1 MRNLKRALSLGL
13 TAAMIS
19 GLMVMG
25 SSAASYADV
34 TSEQN
39 QEAIEVLR
47 TVGVMVGDDNGN
59 FNPDQKV
66 TRNEMAVVM
75 SNLMEYNVASYRGT
89 SPFTDVPSWAEPYVA
104 ACWTNGITA
113 GYSATTYGGSDTVT
127 TAQAAL
133 MLMKALGYFQYQ
145 SDFSNDWQLATVS
158 QGNRIALFENV
169 DSGVREAMTRNELA
183 QLVLNTLKSGMV
195 EPDDDTINVT
205 TPDGTTVNAGKV
217 DYVYVS
223 SEESYAKAIKDLTG
237 WNSTSISTAGWI
249 VELGEYL
256 YDGDLKMDDDT
267 RDAFGRPA
275 TEWTLKT
282 NEVGTY
288 AETPL
293 ATYTTKVTKGDLWSL
308 LGRSNVNNLGGSTEL
323 DVYANG
329 ADVGVPDKTDYF
341 RSNSSAAA
349 GVDDANN
356 GVAANGVLTEVYMD
370 NDGNVSIVYVNT
382 YLAQANGD
390 FRENSGTLNTVTLT
404 NPSNFTLGTLD
415 EEDFENLSEFVD
427 EDYILYT
434 VSYQGGTPTVESI
447 AKAQIVSGTVD
458 AYSQTESVTIGGTK
472 YDYAKRIEGTDAT
485 GSKATEF
492 TVGSNAAIVL
502 DQYGYVLY
510 VDDASL
516 SVGNYLYVDGIIKST
531 GFGDDYTARVYGSD
545 GTKRTVAIDKL
556 YDEDAVSDG
565 RVSSATIDANGVV
578 DLSTVTVSGGGTIG
592 TTLTAAGSALS
603 GWYSY
608 SETDGEYTLR
618 RAETNGS
625 KSYTGTSSEKK
636 VMVNGNVLFLD
647 DASVRGDNNTIFVIV
662 DTDGDVT
669 VYVGINNAPDISL
682 TDTASGE
689 TLTAHWMLSK
699 DTAGNYASL
708 VFVDASDLDATDVSI
723 SGGNEESLMF
733 VLNRKTTY
741 IDRPTGETIET
752 WNVVLN
758 GEVTTVDAKRNALSA
773 YTMYYKVTQDSNGYY
788 KATAFPGIMNDYTA
802 NQLLISN
809 HDEIDF
815 SSGAVAL
822 GAYTYSITD
831 DTQIVLVLND
841 TVNDSNPSGTKN
853 SGNYLGS
860 VVSGNTVVMTDPD
873 AKHEVLTGLNG
884 RGLENAVRGYY
895 VDATFY
901 GVKTSSSDQ
910 LKTLY
915 VVVTNVADAP

>member
-1 MRNLKRALSLGL
+1 MRNLKRVLSLGL
-13 TAAMIS
+13 STAMLI
-19 GLMVMG
+19 GLMVTG
-25 SSAASYADV
+25 SSAAGYDDV
-34 TSEQN
+34 SSDHHE
-39 QEAIEVLR
+39 EAIEVLQA
-47 TVGVMVGDDNGN
+47 VGVMVGDESGD
-59 FNPDQKV
+59 FNPDENV

-75 SNLMEYNVASYRGT
+75 SNLMDYNVATYSGT

-104 ACWTNGITA
+104 ACWTNKITS
-113 GYSATTYGGSDTVT
+113 GYSDTVYGGSDGVT

-223 SEESYAKAIKDLTG
+223 SEESYAKAIKQLTG
-237 WNSTSISTAGWI
+237 WNSTSISTAGTI

-282 NEVGTY
+282 NEIGTY
-288 AETPL
+288 ADTPL

-329 ADVGVPDKTDYF
+329 KDVTLSKDNYF

-404 NPSNFTLGTLD
+404 SPTGFTLGTLD

-472 YDYAKRIEGTDAT
+472 YDYAKRIEGTDTT

-531 GFGDDYTARVYGSD
+531 GFGDNYSARAYF
-545 GTKRTVAIDKL
+545 
-556 YDEDAVSDG
+556 SDG
-565 RVSSATIDANGVV
+565 RKATIDIDDLYKTSPTKAE
-578 DLSTVTVSGGGTIG
+578 DLSTYALGMDE
-592 TTLTAAGSALS
+592 TAADTNKLN

-618 RAETNGS
+618 YAKTNDEGKVDATYEGKTPGKEVPVMTNGS
-625 KSYTGTSSEKK
+625 
-636 VMVNGNVLFLD
+636 VRFL
-647 DASVRGDNNTIFVIV
+647 AGESVRGDNDTIFVIV

-682 TDTASGE
+682 TDKATPTDE
-689 TLTAHWMLSK
+689 LTAHWMLSK
-699 DTAGNYASL
+699 DTSGNYASL
-708 VFVDASDLDATDVSI
+708 VFVDASGLAANKVSI

-758 GEVTTVDAKRNALSA
+758 GEVTTVDAKRNALRA

-788 KATAFPGIMNDYTA
+788 KATVFPGINGDYTT
-802 NQLLISN
+802 NKLLTSN
-809 HDEIDF
+809 FDEIDF

-822 GAYTYSITD
+822 GAYTYSVTD

-841 TVNDSNPSGTKN
+841 TKNDGVPAGTKDKD
-853 SGNYLGS
+853 NYLGK

-901 GVKTSSSDQ
+901 GVKTSSSSDQ

>member
-1 MRNLKRALSLGL
+1 MRNLKRVLSLGL
-13 TAAMIS
+13 STAMLI
-19 GLMVMG
+19 GLMVTG
-25 SSAASYADV
+25 SSAAGYDDV
-34 TSEQN
+34 ASDHHE
-39 QEAIEVLR
+39 EAIEVLQA
-47 TVGVMVGDDNGN
+47 VGVMVGDESGN
-59 FNPDQKV
+59 FNPDENV

-75 SNLMEYNVASYRGT
+75 SNLMDYNVATYSGT

-104 ACWTNGITA
+104 ACWTNKITS
-113 GYSATTYGGSDTVT
+113 GYSDTVYGGSDGVT

-223 SEESYAKAIKDLTG
+223 SEESYAKAIKQLTG
-237 WNSTSISTAGWI
+237 WNSTSISTAGTI

-282 NEVGTY
+282 NEIGTY
-288 AETPL
+288 ADTPL

-308 LGRSNVNNLGGSTEL
+308 LGRNNVNNLGGSTEL

-329 ADVGVPDKTDYF
+329 NDVTLSKDNYF

-349 GVDDANN
+349 GSDTVND
-356 GVAANGVLTEVYMD
+356 VAANGVLTEVYMD
-370 NDGNVSIVYVNT
+370 DDGNVSIVYVNT

-404 NPSNFTLGTLD
+404 SPTGFTLGTLD

-636 VMVNGNVLFLD
+636 VMVNGSVLFLD

-662 DTDGDVT
+662 DTDGDAS

-682 TDTASGE
+682 TNAASSTD

-708 VFVDASDLDATDVSI
+708 VFVDASNLADTKVSI
-723 SGGNEESLMF
+723 SGGNDESLMF

-788 KATAFPGIMNDYTA
+788 KATAFPTTGDYIINSLYKA
-802 NQLLISN
+802 S
-809 HDEIDF
+809 DEIDF
-815 SSGAVAL
+815 SSGAVSL

-841 TVNDSNPSGTKN
+841 TQNDGNPVGTKDTT
-853 SGNYLGS
+853 NYLGK
-860 VVSGNTVVMTDPD
+860 VVNGNTIVMTDPD

-901 GVKTSSSDQ
+901 GVKASSDGDQ

>member
-1 MRNLKRALSLGL
+1 MRNLKRVLSLGL
-13 TAAMIS
+13 STAMLI
-19 GLMVMG
+19 GLMVTG
-25 SSAASYADV
+25 SSAAGYDDV
-34 TSEQN
+34 SSDHHE
-39 QEAIEVLR
+39 EAIEVLQA
-47 TVGVMVGDDNGN
+47 VGVMVGDESGN
-59 FNPDQKV
+59 FNPDENV

-75 SNLMEYNVASYRGT
+75 SNLMDYNVATYSGT

-104 ACWTNGITA
+104 ACWTNKITS
-113 GYSATTYGGSDTVT
+113 GYSDTVYGGSDGVT

-223 SEESYAKAIKDLTG
+223 SEESYAKAIKQLTG
-237 WNSTSISTAGWI
+237 WNSTSISTAGTI

-282 NEVGTY
+282 NEIGTY
-288 AETPL
+288 ADTPL

-329 ADVGVPDKTDYF
+329 KDVTLSKDNYF

-404 NPSNFTLGTLD
+404 SPTGFTLGTLD

-472 YDYAKRIEGTDAT
+472 YDYAKRIEGTDTT

-516 SVGNYLYVDGIIKST
+516 SVGNYLYVDGIIAAT
-531 GFGDDYTARVYGSD
+531 GFGDNHTARAYF
-545 GTKRTVAIDKL
+545 
-556 YDEDAVSDG
+556 SDG
-565 RVSSATIDANGVV
+565 RKATIDID
-578 DLSTVTVSGGGTIG
+578 DLYKTSMTTPEVLSGFPTND
-592 TTLTAAGSALS
+592 TSNPTKTHSLD

-618 RAETNGS
+618 WATTNDKSHEYKGTGSEVEVMTNGS
-625 KSYTGTSSEKK
+625 
-636 VMVNGNVLFLD
+636 VRFLKGE
-647 DASVRGDNNTIFVIV
+647 SVRGDNNTIFVIV
-662 DTDGDVT
+662 DTDGDAT
-669 VYVGINNAPDISL
+669 VYVGINNAPDITL
-682 TDTASGE
+682 TDAATPSDKLTAS
-689 TLTAHWMLSK
+689 WMLSK
-699 DTAGNYASL
+699 DTSGNYASL
-708 VFVDASDLDATDVSI
+708 VFVDASDLAANKVSI

-758 GEVTTVDAKRNALSA
+758 GEVTTVDAKRNALSP
-773 YTMYYKVTQDSNGYY
+773 YTMYYKVVEDSNGYY
-788 KATAFPGIMNDYTA
+788 KATVFPGINGDYTT

-809 HDEIDF
+809 SDEIDF

-841 TVNDSNPSGTKN
+841 TKNDGVPAGTKDKD
-853 SGNYLGS
+853 NYLGK

-901 GVKTSSSDQ
+901 GVKTSSSSDQ

>member
-1 MRNLKRALSLGL
+1 MRNLKRVLSLGL
-13 TAAMIS
+13 STAMLI
-19 GLMVMG
+19 GLMVTG
-25 SSAASYADV
+25 SSAAGYDDV
-34 TSEQN
+34 ASDHHE
-39 QEAIEVLR
+39 EAIEVLQA
-47 TVGVMVGDDNGN
+47 VGVMVGDESGN
-59 FNPDQKV
+59 FNPDENV

-75 SNLMEYNVASYRGT
+75 SNLMDYNVATYSGT

-104 ACWTNGITA
+104 ACWTNKITS
-113 GYSATTYGGSDTVT
+113 GYSDTVYGGSDGVT

-329 ADVGVPDKTDYF
+329 KDVTLSKDNYF

-404 NPSNFTLGTLD
+404 SPTGFTLGTLD

-531 GFGDDYTARVYGSD
+531 GFGDNYSARAYF
-545 GTKRTVAIDKL
+545 
-556 YDEDAVSDG
+556 SDG
-565 RVSSATIDANGVV
+565 RKATIDIDDLYKAGQTTAE
-578 DLSTVTVSGGGTIG
+578 DLSTY
-592 TTLTAAGSALS
+592 TLGMDESAADTNKLN

-618 RAETNGS
+618 GAKTNASSHEYVGTGSSEVPVMTNGS
-625 KSYTGTSSEKK
+625 
-636 VMVNGNVLFLD
+636 VRFL
-647 DASVRGDNNTIFVIV
+647 AGESVRGDNNTIFVIV
-662 DTDGDVT
+662 DTDGDAT

-682 TDTASGE
+682 TDAATSSDK
-689 TLTAHWMLSK
+689 LTAHWMLSK

-758 GEVTTVDAKRNALSA
+758 GEVTTVDAKRNALSP
-773 YTMYYKVTQDSNGYY
+773 YTMYYKVVEDSNGYY
-788 KATAFPGIMNDYTA
+788 KATVFPGITGDYTA
-802 NQLLISN
+802 NKLLISN
-809 HDEIDF
+809 SDEIDF

-841 TVNDSNPSGTKN
+841 TKNDGVPAGTKDKD
-853 SGNYLGS
+853 NYLGK

-901 GVKTSSSDQ
+901 GVKTSSSSDQ
-910 LKTLY
+910 LKALY
-915 VVVTNVADAP
+915 VVVTNVQLAP

>member
-1 MRNLKRALSLGL
+1 MRNLKRVLSLGL
-13 TAAMIS
+13 STAMLI
-19 GLMVMG
+19 GLMVTG
-25 SSAASYADV
+25 SSAAGYDDV
-34 TSEQN
+34 SSDHHE
-39 QEAIEVLR
+39 EAIEVLQA
-47 TVGVMVGDDNGN
+47 VGVMVGDESGN
-59 FNPDQKV
+59 FNPDENV

-75 SNLMEYNVASYRGT
+75 SNLMDYNVATYSGT

-104 ACWTNGITA
+104 ACWTNKITS
-113 GYSATTYGGSDTVT
+113 GYSDTTYGGDDGVT

-133 MLMKALGYFQYQ
+133 MLMKALGYFQYS
-145 SDFSNDWQLATVS
+145 SDFNNDWQLATVT
-158 QGNRIALFENV
+158 QGNRIALFDGV
-169 DSGVREAMTRNELA
+169 DSGVREAMTRNDLA

-205 TPDGTTVNAGKV
+205 TPDGTTVNAGNV

-223 SEESYAKAIKDLTG
+223 SQESYARAIKTLRGVGNT
-237 WNSTSISTAGWI
+237 TISTDGYI

-282 NEVGTY
+282 NEIGTY

-293 ATYTTKVTKGDLWSL
+293 ATYTAKVTKGDLWSL
-308 LGRSNVNNLGGSTEL
+308 LGRNNVNNLEGSTEL
-323 DVYANG
+323 TVYANG
-329 ADVGVPDKTDYF
+329 SDVTAPKGNYF

-349 GVDDANN
+349 GVDDTSN

-370 NDGNVSIVYVNT
+370 DDGNVTIVYVNT

-390 FRENSGTLNTVTLT
+390 FRESSGTLNTVTLT
-404 NPSNFTLGTLD
+404 GPGTFTLGTLN
-415 EEDFENLSEFVD
+415 EEDFENLSEFAD

-434 VSYQGGTPTVESI
+434 VSYQGGTANVESI

-458 AYSQTESVTIGGTK
+458 AYSQTESVTIDGTK
-472 YDYAKRIEGTDAT
+472 YDYAKRIEGTDTT

-492 TVGSNAAIVL
+492 TVGSGAAIVL

-531 GFGDDYTARVYGSD
+531 GFGDNYSARAYFSD
-545 GTKRTVAIDKL
+545 GTKATISIDDLYKSSTTVPENL
-556 YDEDAVSDG
+556 
-565 RVSSATIDANGVV
+565 SSA
-578 DLSTVTVSGGGTIG
+578 STSE
-592 TTLTAAGSALS
+592 TAAGHAWD

-618 RAETNGS
+618 WATTNNKSHEYVGTGSEVSVMTNGS
-625 KSYTGTSSEKK
+625 
-636 VMVNGNVLFLD
+636 VRFL
-647 DASVRGDNNTIFVIV
+647 AGESVRGDNNTIFVIV
-662 DTDGDVT
+662 DTDGDAT

-682 TDTASGE
+682 TDAATSSDKLTAS
-689 TLTAHWMLSK
+689 WMLSK
-699 DTAGNYASL
+699 DTSGNYASL
-708 VFVDASDLDATDVSI
+708 VFVDASDLAANKVSI

-733 VLNRKTTY
+733 VLNRSTTY

-758 GEVTTVDAKRNALSA
+758 GEVTTVDAKVGDLSA
-773 YTMYYKVTQDSNGYY
+773 YTMYYKVTESSDGYY
-788 KATAFPGIMNDYTA
+788 KGTVFPATGDYTRHVLTKA
-802 NQLLISN
+802 S
-809 HDEIDF
+809 DEIDY
-815 SSGAVAL
+815 SNGALAL
-822 GAYTYSITD
+822 GAYPYSIPD
-831 DTQIVLVLND
+831 AAQIVLVLQD
-841 TVNDSNPSGTKN
+841 ATGSGSATKN
-853 SGNYLGS
+853 NGNTLGS
-860 VVSGNTVVMTDPD
+860 IDAYGNTVVMTDPD
-873 AKHEVLTGLNG
+873 AKHEVLTGLTG

-901 GVKTSSSDQ
+901 GVTDNDQ
-910 LKTLY
+910 LSTLY
-915 VVVTNVADAP
+915 VVVTDVALIP

>member
-1 MRNLKRALSLGL
+1 MRNLKRVLSLGL
-13 TAAMIS
+13 STAMLI
-19 GLMVMG
+19 GLMVTG
-25 SSAASYADV
+25 SSAAGYDDV
-34 TSEQN
+34 ASDHHE
-39 QEAIEVLR
+39 EAIEVLQA
-47 TVGVMVGDDNGN
+47 VGVMVGDESGN
-59 FNPDQKV
+59 FNPDENV

-75 SNLMEYNVASYRGT
+75 SNLMDYNVATYSGT

-104 ACWTNGITA
+104 ACWTNKITS
-113 GYSATTYGGSDTVT
+113 GYSDTVYGGSDGVT

-329 ADVGVPDKTDYF
+329 ADVVLPSKTDYF

-404 NPSNFTLGTLD
+404 SPTGFTLGTLD

-531 GFGDDYTARVYGSD
+531 GFGDNYSARAYF
-545 GTKRTVAIDKL
+545 
-556 YDEDAVSDG
+556 SDG
-565 RVSSATIDANGVV
+565 RKATIDIDDLYKAGQTTAE
-578 DLSTVTVSGGGTIG
+578 DLSTY
-592 TTLTAAGSALS
+592 TLGMDESAADTNKLN

-618 RAETNGS
+618 GAKTNASSHEYVGTGSSEVPVMTNGS
-625 KSYTGTSSEKK
+625 
-636 VMVNGNVLFLD
+636 VRFL
-647 DASVRGDNNTIFVIV
+647 AGESVRGDNNTIFVIV
-662 DTDGDVT
+662 DTDGDAT

-682 TDTASGE
+682 TDAATSSDK
-689 TLTAHWMLSK
+689 LTAHWMLSK

-758 GEVTTVDAKRNALSA
+758 GEVTTVDAKRNALSP
-773 YTMYYKVTQDSNGYY
+773 YTMYYKVVEDSNGYY
-788 KATAFPGIMNDYTA
+788 KATVFPGITGDYTA
-802 NQLLISN
+802 NKLLISN
-809 HDEIDF
+809 SDEIDF

-841 TVNDSNPSGTKN
+841 TKNDGVPAGTKDKD
-853 SGNYLGS
+853 NYLGK

-901 GVKTSSSDQ
+901 GVKTSSSSDQ
-910 LKTLY
+910 LKALY
-915 VVVTNVADAP
+915 VVVTNVQLAP

>member
-1 MRNLKRALSLGL
+1 MRNLKRVLSLGL
-13 TAAMIS
+13 STAMLI
-19 GLMVMG
+19 GLMVTG
-25 SSAASYADV
+25 SSAAGYDDV
-34 TSEQN
+34 SSDHHE
-39 QEAIEVLR
+39 EAIEVLQA
-47 TVGVMVGDDNGN
+47 VGVMVGDESGN
-59 FNPDQKV
+59 FNPDENV

-75 SNLMEYNVASYRGT
+75 SNLMDYNVATYSGT

-104 ACWTNGITA
+104 ACWTNKITS
-113 GYSATTYGGSDTVT
+113 GYSDTVYGGSDGVT

-329 ADVGVPDKTDYF
+329 KDVTLSKDNYF

-404 NPSNFTLGTLD
+404 SPTGFTLGTLD

-516 SVGNYLYVDGIIKST
+516 SVGNYLYVDGIIAAT
-531 GFGDDYTARVYGSD
+531 GFGDNHTARAYF
-545 GTKRTVAIDKL
+545 
-556 YDEDAVSDG
+556 SDG
-565 RVSSATIDANGVV
+565 RKATIDID
-578 DLSTVTVSGGGTIG
+578 DLYKTSMTTPEVLSGFPTND
-592 TTLTAAGSALS
+592 TSNPTKTHSLD

-618 RAETNGS
+618 YAKTNDNSQTYTGTTSEVTVMTNGS
-625 KSYTGTSSEKK
+625 
-636 VMVNGNVLFLD
+636 VRFL
-647 DASVRGDNNTIFVIV
+647 AGESVRGDNNTIFVIV
-662 DTDGDVT
+662 DTDGDAT

-788 KATAFPGIMNDYTA
+788 KATAFPGITGDYTA
-802 NQLLISN
+802 NQMLITNS
-809 HDEIDF
+809 DEIDF

-841 TVNDSNPSGTKN
+841 TKNDGVPAGTKDKD
-853 SGNYLGS
+853 NYLGK

-901 GVKTSSSDQ
+901 GVKTSSSSDQ

>member
-1 MRNLKRALSLGL
+1 MRNLKRVLSLGL
-13 TAAMIS
+13 STAMLI
-19 GLMVMG
+19 GLMVTG
-25 SSAASYADV
+25 SSAAGYDDV
-34 TSEQN
+34 SSDHHE
-39 QEAIEVLR
+39 EAIEVLQA
-47 TVGVMVGDDNGN
+47 VGVMVGDESGD
-59 FNPDQKV
+59 FNPDENV

-75 SNLMEYNVASYRGT
+75 SNLMDYNVATYSGT

-104 ACWTNGITA
+104 ACWTNKITS
-113 GYSATTYGGSDTVT
+113 GYSDTVYGGSDGVT

-223 SEESYAKAIKDLTG
+223 SQESYARAIKTLRGVGNT
-237 WNSTSISTAGWI
+237 TISTDGAI

-282 NEVGTY
+282 NEIGTY
-288 AETPL
+288 ADTPL

-329 ADVGVPDKTDYF
+329 ADVTLSKDNYF

-349 GVDDANN
+349 GSDTQND
-356 GVAANGVLTEVYMD
+356 VAANGVLTEVYMD
-370 NDGNVSIVYVNT
+370 DDGNVSIVYVNT

-404 NPSNFTLGTLD
+404 SPTGFTLGTLD

-447 AKAQIVSGTVD
+447 EKAQIVSGTVD

-472 YDYAKRIEGTDAT
+472 YDYAKRIEGTDTT

-492 TVGSNAAIVL
+492 TVGSGAAIVL

-516 SVGNYLYVDGIIKST
+516 SVGNYVYVDGIIKAT

-636 VMVNGNVLFLD
+636 VMVNGSVLFLD

-662 DTDGDVT
+662 DTDGDAS

-682 TDTASGE
+682 TNAASSTD

-708 VFVDASDLDATDVSI
+708 VFVDASNLADTKVSI
-723 SGGNEESLMF
+723 SGGNDESLMF

-788 KATAFPGIMNDYTA
+788 KATAFPTTGDYIINSLYKA
-802 NQLLISN
+802 S
-809 HDEIDF
+809 DEIDF
-815 SSGAVAL
+815 SSGAVSL

-841 TVNDSNPSGTKN
+841 TQNDGNPVGTKDTT
-853 SGNYLGS
+853 NYLGK
-860 VVSGNTVVMTDPD
+860 VVNGNTIVMTDPD

-901 GVKTSSSDQ
+901 GVKASSDGDQ

>member
-1 MRNLKRALSLGL
+1 MRNLKRVLSLGL
-13 TAAMIS
+13 STAMLI
-19 GLMVMG
+19 GLMVTG
-25 SSAASYADV
+25 SSAAGYDDV
-34 TSEQN
+34 ASDHHE
-39 QEAIEVLR
+39 EAIEVLQA
-47 TVGVMVGDDNGN
+47 VGVMVGDESGN
-59 FNPDQKV
+59 FNPDENV

-75 SNLMEYNVASYRGT
+75 SNLMDYNVATYSGT

-104 ACWTNGITA
+104 ACWTNKITS
-113 GYSATTYGGSDTVT
+113 GYSDTVYGGSDGVT

-223 SEESYAKAIKDLTG
+223 SEESYAKAIKQLTG
-237 WNSTSISTAGWI
+237 WNSTSISTAGTI

-282 NEVGTY
+282 NEIGTY
-288 AETPL
+288 ADTPL

-329 ADVGVPDKTDYF
+329 KDVTLSKDNYF

-404 NPSNFTLGTLD
+404 SPTGFTLGTLD

-472 YDYAKRIEGTDAT
+472 YDYAKRIEGTDTT

-492 TVGSNAAIVL
+492 TVGSGAAIVL

-531 GFGDDYTARVYGSD
+531 GFGDNYSARAYFSD
-545 GTKRTVAIDKL
+545 GTK
-556 YDEDAVSDG
+556 
-565 RVSSATIDANGVV
+565 ATISIDDLYLVGKTKAE
-578 DLSTVTVSGGGTIG
+578 DLSNDY
-592 TTLTAAGSALS
+592 TLDMDESAADTYKLN

-608 SETDGEYTLR
+608 SETDGDYTLR
-618 RAETNGS
+618 QAKTNDEGKVKTNYVGTTPGSEVPVMTNGS
-625 KSYTGTSSEKK
+625 
-636 VMVNGNVLFLD
+636 VRFL
-647 DASVRGDNNTIFVIV
+647 AGESVRGDNDTVFVIV
-662 DTDGDVT
+662 DTDGDAT

-682 TDTASGE
+682 TKAADPSDTLE
-689 TLTAHWMLSK
+689 AHWMLSK
-699 DTAGNYASL
+699 DTSGNYASL

-758 GEVTTVDAKRNALSA
+758 GEVTTVDAKRNALSP
-773 YTMYYKVTQDSNGYY
+773 YTMYYKVVEDSNGYY
-788 KATAFPGIMNDYTA
+788 KATVFPGINGDYTT

-809 HDEIDF
+809 SDEIDF

-841 TVNDSNPSGTKN
+841 TKNDGNPAGSKDKT
-853 SGNYLGS
+853 NYLGD

-901 GVKTSSSDQ
+901 GVKTSSSSDQ

>member
-1 MRNLKRALSLGL
+1 MRNLKRVLSLGL
-13 TAAMIS
+13 STAMLI
-19 GLMVMG
+19 GLMVTG
-25 SSAASYADV
+25 SSAAGYDDV
-34 TSEQN
+34 ASDHHE
-39 QEAIEVLR
+39 EAIEVLQA
-47 TVGVMVGDDNGN
+47 VGVMVGDESGN
-59 FNPDQKV
+59 FNPDENV

-75 SNLMEYNVASYRGT
+75 SNLMDYNVATYSGT

-104 ACWTNGITA
+104 ACWTNKITS
-113 GYSATTYGGSDTVT
+113 GYSDTVYGGSDGVT

-223 SEESYAKAIKDLTG
+223 SEESYAKAIKQLTG
-237 WNSTSISTAGWI
+237 WNSTSISTAGTI

-282 NEVGTY
+282 NEIGTY
-288 AETPL
+288 ADTPL

-308 LGRSNVNNLGGSTEL
+308 LGRNNVNNLGGSTEL

-329 ADVGVPDKTDYF
+329 NDVTLSKDNYF

-349 GVDDANN
+349 GSDTVND
-356 GVAANGVLTEVYMD
+356 VAANGVLTEVYMD
-370 NDGNVSIVYVNT
+370 DDGNVSIVYVNT

-404 NPSNFTLGTLD
+404 SPTGFTLGTLD

-472 YDYAKRIEGTDAT
+472 YDYAKRIEGTDTT

-516 SVGNYLYVDGIIKST
+516 SVGNYLYVDGIIAAT
-531 GFGDDYTARVYGSD
+531 GFGDNHTARAYF
-545 GTKRTVAIDKL
+545 
-556 YDEDAVSDG
+556 SDG
-565 RVSSATIDANGVV
+565 RKATIDID
-578 DLSTVTVSGGGTIG
+578 DLYKTSMTTPEVLSGFPTND
-592 TTLTAAGSALS
+592 TSNPTKTHSLD

-618 RAETNGS
+618 YAKTNDAGKVDATYEGTTPGSEVPVMTNGS
-625 KSYTGTSSEKK
+625 
-636 VMVNGNVLFLD
+636 VRFL
-647 DASVRGDNNTIFVIV
+647 AGESVRGDNNTIFVIV
-662 DTDGDVT
+662 DTDGDAT

-682 TDTASGE
+682 TDAADPSDKLE
-689 TLTAHWMLSK
+689 AHWMLSK
-699 DTAGNYASL
+699 DTSGNYASL
-708 VFVDASDLDATDVSI
+708 VFVDASGLAANEVSI

-758 GEVTTVDAKRNALSA
+758 GEVTTVDAKRNALSP
-773 YTMYYKVTQDSNGYY
+773 YTMYYKVVEDSNGYY
-788 KATAFPGIMNDYTA
+788 KATVFPGITGDYTS

-809 HDEIDF
+809 SNEIDF

-841 TVNDSNPSGTKN
+841 TKNDGVPAGTKDKD
-853 SGNYLGS
+853 NYLGK

-901 GVKTSSSDQ
+901 GVKTGSGDQ

-915 VVVTNVADAP
+915 VVVTNVADAT